1 MKTINNV
8 VDLRNA
14 LLENFDQMK
23 SGELDVKT
31 GKELTNA
38 LGKVMNSVKIELSQN
53 IFLERKNTIGFL
65 ENDENVKYEVA
76 DQK

>member
-53 IFLERKNTIGFL
+53 IFLERKNKIGFL
-65 ENDENVKYEVA
+65 ENDENIKYTPE
-76 DQK
+76 